1 MTLSRSLTKK
11 FKHSIRSSSLF
22 ENEKPVQKP
31 YRPIISLPL
40 ERPDFVQET
49 EPLHVQAYAM
59 LGYRSADYSL
69 HSPSSS
75 FSSSSARRSFS
86 SSPATPRASSDSQ
99 TSFSS
104 GDHYLP
110 SVNEKKVSFSIDTAI
125 IPRRTRPASVGSSIY
140 AAEGELPP
148 PMEDE
153 EDISQRIG
161 KFRFS
166 AAEYIKEIEGT
177 PLILVDGKLYL

>member
-1 MTLSRSLTKK
+1 MTLTRSFTKK
-11 FKHSIRSSSLF
+11 FKQSIRSSSLF

-31 YRPIISLPL
+31 FRPTISLPL

-59 LGYRSADYSL
+59 LGWKPTDHSL

-75 FSSSSARRSFS
+75 SSGSSARRSFLS
-86 SSPATPRASSDSQ
+86 SPRASSDSQ
-99 TSFSS
+99 TSFNS
-104 GDHYLP
+104 GDHYLS

-125 IPRRTRPASVGSSIY
+125 IPRRTRSASVGSSVY
-140 AAEGELPP
+140 ADEGELPP
-148 PMEDE
+148 LMEEE

-177 PLILVDGKLYL
+177 PLVLVDGKLYL